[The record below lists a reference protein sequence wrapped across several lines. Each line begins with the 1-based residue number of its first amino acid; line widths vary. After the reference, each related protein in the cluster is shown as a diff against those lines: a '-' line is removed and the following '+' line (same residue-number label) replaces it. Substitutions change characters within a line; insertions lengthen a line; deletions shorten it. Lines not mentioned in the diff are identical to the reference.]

1 MCLDMQQIDHDKNE
15 ANKTGLPDFDR
26 KWVHQKYG
34 SDVHWTAMLPLVFI
48 SAAIFFYRTG
58 WPF

>member
-1 MCLDMQQIDHDKNE
+1 MQIDHDKNE
-15 ANKTGLPDFDR
+15 AKKTGLPDFDR
-26 KWVHQKYG
+26 AWVHKKYG

-48 SAAIFFYRTG
+48 SAAVYFYRTG